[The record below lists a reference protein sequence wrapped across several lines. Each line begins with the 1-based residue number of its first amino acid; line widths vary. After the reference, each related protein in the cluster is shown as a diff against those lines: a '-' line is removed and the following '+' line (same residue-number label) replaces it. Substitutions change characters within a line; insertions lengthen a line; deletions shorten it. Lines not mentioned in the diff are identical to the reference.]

1 MNSRPKDKNQR
12 NGNLIQ
18 LIDDMTK
25 EENHERLKLPVVIE
39 SVKSFNLTPQ
49 GKLEEPKDS
58 KSGNIKFSR
67 EFILGEGNYGKVH
80 LGLWGGSIAAVKRI
94 LISLNDDIVIE
105 RENELQKLN
114 HRNVVRFYDSE
125 QDSDFK

>member
-1 MNSRPKDKNQR
+1 MNSKDKNH

-25 EENHERLKLPVVIE
+25 EENHERWKLPVVIE
-39 SVKSFNLTPQ
+39 SVKSVNLTSK
-49 GKLEEPKDS
+49 GELEKPKT
-58 KSGNIKFSR
+58 KSGNIQFSR
-67 EFILGEGNYGKVH
+67 EFILGVGSYGKVH
-80 LGLWGGSIAAVKRI
+80 LGLWRGSIAAVKRI
-94 LISLNDDIVIE
+94 LLSPNHNIVIE

-114 HRNVVRFYDSE
+114 HRNVVKFYDSE